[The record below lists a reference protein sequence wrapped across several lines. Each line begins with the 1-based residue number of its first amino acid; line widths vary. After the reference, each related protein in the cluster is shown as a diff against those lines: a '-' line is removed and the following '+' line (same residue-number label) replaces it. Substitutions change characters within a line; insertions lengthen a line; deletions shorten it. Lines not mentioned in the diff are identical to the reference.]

1 VYRLK
6 NGRASLSTGCPG
18 REGLI
23 RHASHSQRFYSISYD
38 MIRQSMAKILIRVD
52 EDVARKVRRIVK
64 EKHGGKR
71 GALSIWS

>member
-1 VYRLK
+1 
-6 NGRASLSTGCPG
+6 
-18 REGLI
+18 
-23 RHASHSQRFYSISYD
+23 